1 MLRGRRLLSP
11 QSPLSGWRTTASNIT
26 KITTTTTNAAARPA
40 SYSTSQG
47 PDGLGNETS
56 AAAEESQIHAEDE
69 RSVKGDDGQFRGDRP
84 HTNNEA
90 NIQDS
95 HAPVFRKYTIDDEHK
110 KRLAPQQEPRDQRKG
125 SKDLDHQGSATSG
138 DANKWT
144 ESWVKQIG
152 ERLGI
157 TISKR
162 DPVYFKVPIARRMG
176 LKLKDSRLSSP
187 ARVLTAIEHRE
198 WLYHNKPVRVAK
210 ARQEQLEMKGAKP
223 LTLISKSEYVESRAR
238 WKQLKA
244 EGSEPNILEQKRDL
258 KAARLTTSD
267 RVGADLR
274 NSLSDGE
281 VSPAQ
286 AGDGKP
292 ELVKKEQTQT
302 ETSLQRRSSIAGQ
315 SEPTPLPFQ
324 GERAP
329 TGIRFT
335 VQPTWL
341 PFSKSKSQAEDST
354 GDRQQSRSAVDDGPI
369 YSSPPEH
376 QSATPEQVNQVSTIK
391 TAESRVAS
399 GNIYGMLFPSEME
412 SGVRPSQRQG
422 KAGRKAKST
431 AKHSS
436 KPGRTSGG
444 IYKKLFPDDAAETSE
459 PQLQSGSQPGEI
471 TEDTSVSN
479 EEGLVPPEDSLLV
492 SLRNEVRN
500 WIPEEERQD
509 INAPK
514 PGDPG
519 SYSTVVILSGLS
531 NSLLN
536 TDFYRILPETKHI
549 EGWAGGLVKVV
560 QARDALSHEPLGRYF
575 LMFHSKPAADAYK
588 DELLRLHDLSKRLLH
603 KSMGKGP
610 LAQMPI
616 APQPFLTDE
625 EKASVRSFTLC
636 PPTAP
641 LQINVR
647 IWNSNLVREIAQN
660 ANIADVVQTLRPDVA
675 SPSKVLV
682 TVNTIPGSIAGTGG
696 GLTVDELW
704 LTLRD
709 DGRERGAPWVLSN
722 LKQGIMP
729 VKLTSYSKHG
739 KIDFRSEAVQAP
751 LKGAIYDEQDMLAE
765 PGEEEA
771 FSPRKVAYDAWHDR
785 KATKNDMFDRTLVL
799 APESTSRPAKV
810 EREERFN
817 RFVVTFTQPAISRR
831 FVRSWHKRAI
841 WDEQERRSVSIDAVA
856 LM

>member
-1 MLRGRRLLSP
+1 M
-11 QSPLSGWRTTASNIT
+11 
-26 KITTTTTNAAARPA
+26 
-40 SYSTSQG
+40 
-47 PDGLGNETS
+47 
-56 AAAEESQIHAEDE
+56 
-69 RSVKGDDGQFRGDRP
+69 KGDDEQFRRDRP
-84 HTNNEA
+84 HTNNDT

-95 HAPVFRKYTIDDEHK
+95 RAPAFRKYAIDAGHK
-110 KRLAPQQEPRDQRKG
+110 KRLKPQQGPRDQRKALN
-125 SKDLDHQGSATSG
+125 DLDHQGAATSK

-162 DPVYFKVPIARRMG
+162 DPVYFKVSIARRMG

-198 WLYHNKPVRVAK
+198 WLYHNNPVRVAK

-223 LTLISKSEYVESRAR
+223 LSLISQPEYIESRAH
-238 WKQLKA
+238 WNQLKA
-244 EGSEPNILEQKRDL
+244 EGSEPNILEQKRHL
-258 KAARLTTSD
+258 KAARVTTSD

-274 NSLSDGE
+274 DSLSDGE
-281 VSPAQ
+281 LSPTQ
-286 AGDGKP
+286 ADDGRP
-292 ELVKKEQTQT
+292 ELVKKEQIQT
-302 ETSLQRRSSIAGQ
+302 GTSIQLRSSVAGQ
-315 SEPTPLPFQ
+315 SEPTPFSSHLSSH
-324 GERAP
+324 GARAP

-341 PFSKSKSQAEDST
+341 PFSKRKLQAED
-354 GDRQQSRSAVDDGPI
+354 GNEDRQQPPSAADSDPVH
-369 YSSPPEH
+369 SPAPEH
-376 QSATPEQVNQVSTIK
+376 QPVAANQVNQAST
-391 TAESRVAS
+391 TQTSQPRETV
-399 GNIYGMLFPSEME
+399 GNIYGMLFPSETE
-412 SGVRPSQRQG
+412 IGLRPSQSRG
-422 KAGRKAKST
+422 KAGRKAKT
-431 AKHSS
+431 AAKHSS

-444 IYKKLFPDDAAETSE
+444 IYKKLFPDDAVENSGA
-459 PQLQSGSQPGEI
+459 QLQSGSQPGEMI
-471 TEDTSVSN
+471 DDTSVPN
-479 EEGLVPPEDSLLV
+479 EEDLVPPEDSLLL

-509 INAPK
+509 ITAPE

-560 QARDALSHEPLGRYF
+560 QARDAISHEPLGRYF

-603 KSMGKGP
+603 NSMGKGP

-682 TVNTIPGSIAGTGG
+682 TVNTIPGSIAGVGG
-696 GLTVDELW
+696 GLTIDELW

-722 LKQGIMP
+722 LREGIMP

-751 LKGAIYDEQDMLAE
+751 LQGAIYDEQDMLAE
-765 PGEEEA
+765 PGEEES

-799 APESTSRPAKV
+799 APESTTRPSKV
-810 EREERFN
+810 DREERFN
-817 RFVVTFTQPAISRR
+817 RFIVTFTQPAISRR

-841 WDEQERRSVSIDAVA
+841 WDEQERRSVSIDAVV

>member
-1 MLRGRRLLSP
+1 MLRGRRLLLP
-11 QSPLSGWRTTASNIT
+11 QSPLSGWRTTPSTTT
-26 KITTTTTNAAARPA
+26 KITTTTTNAAARPT

-47 PDGLGNETS
+47 LPDGLGHETS
-56 AAAEESQIHAEDE
+56 AAAEKPQIYAKEE
-69 RSVKGDDGQFRGDRP
+69 GSVKGDNEQFQRP
-84 HTNNEA
+84 HTNDT

-95 HAPVFRKYTIDDEHK
+95 RAPVFRKYAIDDEHK
-110 KRLAPQQEPRDQRKG
+110 QRSEPQQESRDQIKG
-125 SKDLDHQGSATSG
+125 TNDLYHQGSAISE

-144 ESWVKQIG
+144 ESWVQQIG

-157 TISKR
+157 PISKR
-162 DPVYFKVPIARRMG
+162 DPVYFKVSIARRMG

-210 ARQEQLEMKGAKP
+210 ARQEQLETKGAKP
-223 LTLISKSEYVESRAR
+223 LSLISKPEYIELRAR
-238 WKQLKA
+238 WNQVKA
-244 EGSEPNILEQKRDL
+244 DDSEPNSLEQKRDL
-258 KAARLTTSD
+258 RAARLTTSD

-274 NSLSDGE
+274 DSLSDGE

-286 AGDGKP
+286 ADNGMPD
-292 ELVKKEQTQT
+292 LVRKEQVQT
-302 ETSLQRRSSIAGQ
+302 ETSFQQHSSMAGQ
-315 SEPTPLPFQ
+315 SEPTPLSFH
-324 GERAP
+324 EEKAP

-341 PFSKSKSQAEDST
+341 PFSKRRPQAEYSIEN
-354 GDRQQSRSAVDDGPI
+354 RQQYRSAADDGSVP
-369 YSSPPEH
+369 SPAPEH
-376 QSATPEQVNQVSTIK
+376 QPATPKQANQVSTIK
-391 TAESRVAS
+391 TAVSKGAV
-399 GNIYGMLFPSEME
+399 GNIYGMLFPPETD
-412 SGVRPSQRQG
+412 SGLRPSPRQG
-422 KAGRKAKST
+422 KVSRKAKSA

-444 IYKKLFPDDAAETSE
+444 IYKKLFPDDASENSE

-471 TEDTSVSN
+471 TGDTSAPN
-479 EEGLVPPEDSLLV
+479 EEGLVPPEESLLV

-500 WIPEEERQD
+500 WIPEEQRQD
-509 INAPK
+509 ITAPE

-603 KSMGKGP
+603 NSMGKGP

-682 TVNTIPGSIAGTGG
+682 TVNTIPGSIAGAGG

-722 LKQGIMP
+722 LKKGIMP
-729 VKLTSYSKHG
+729 VKLTSSSKHG

-751 LKGAIYDEQDMLAE
+751 LQGAIYDEQDMLAE
-765 PGEEEA
+765 PEEEA

-785 KATKNDMFDRTLVL
+785 NATKNDMFDRTLVL
-799 APESTSRPAKV
+799 APESTPRPAKV
-810 EREERFN
+810 DREERFN
-817 RFVVTFTQPAISRR
+817 RFIVTFTQPAISRR